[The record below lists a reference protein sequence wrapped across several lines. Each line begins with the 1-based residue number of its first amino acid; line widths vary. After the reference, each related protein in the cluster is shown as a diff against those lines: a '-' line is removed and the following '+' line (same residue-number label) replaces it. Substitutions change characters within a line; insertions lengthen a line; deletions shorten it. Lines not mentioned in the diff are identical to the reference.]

1 MNISINRDRLA
12 QHFTNLCEIDSPS
25 RTEAGVA
32 AYIKSCF
39 KELGA
44 DEIIEDD
51 SMAGTGADCNNIIV
65 RFKGTDS
72 NAASIFFCA
81 HMDTVQPGIG
91 VKVKRVG
98 DMFYSEGETILGSDD
113 KSGIA
118 PMIEL
123 ISTLKETKD
132 PHCPIELVFTTCE
145 EIGLIGA
152 KNLDTSMLQSKMGYA
167 LDSTGI
173 GNVIV
178 AAPAA
183 NKLRITIKGAAAHA
197 GFNPE
202 DGINALKIAAAAI
215 NEVPLGRLDHE
226 TTSNFGLMKA
236 GVAQNIVPALVTI
249 EGEVRSHDQEK
260 LNHYTEVI
268 ANTFEEVVKNHPEQ
282 IPELGLP
289 STEFEIIND
298 YPAMNLKKSDP
309 VIQRIIKASEIAGQE
324 QTMVIGGGGSD
335 ANIFNGKG
343 LPTAILAC
351 GMNKVHTVDE
361 HCDLND
367 MVQITEL
374 LYATVTCD

>member
-1 MNISINRDRLA
+1 MKFSINRDRLA

-32 AYIKSCF
+32 SYLKSCF

-51 SMAGTGADCNNIIV
+51 SMEKTGSNSNNIII
-65 RFKGTDS
+65 RFNGTGS
-72 NAASIFFCA
+72 NQEGVFFSC
-81 HMDTVQPGIG
+81 HMDTVQPGVGI
-91 VKVKRVG
+91 KVKREDDV
-98 DMFYSEGETILGSDD
+98 FYSAGDTILGSDD

-118 PMIEL
+118 SLIEL
-123 ISTLKETKD
+123 ICLLKEND
-132 PHCPIELVFTTCE
+132 LPHCPIELVFTTCE

-152 KNLDTSMLQSKMGYA
+152 KNFDTSLLHAKMGYA

-173 GNVIV
+173 NNIIV

-183 NKLRITIKGAAAHA
+183 NKLRITIKGMAAHA

-202 DGINALKIAAAAI
+202 DGINALKIAALAI
-215 NEVPLGRLDHE
+215 NEVPLGRLDYE

-236 GVAQNIVPALVTI
+236 GIAQNIVPALVTI

-260 LNHYTEVI
+260 LKYYTDLIADKFQEVI
-268 ANTFEEVVKNHPEQ
+268 ENFPDQ
-282 IPELGLP
+282 RPELGVP
-289 STEFEIIND
+289 SAELEIIND

-309 VIQRIIKASEIAGQE
+309 VIQRILKASEIAGHE
-324 QTMVIGGGGSD
+324 QNMVIGGGGSD
-335 ANIFNGKG
+335 ANIFNGFG

-351 GMNKVHTVDE
+351 GMNKVHTIDE
-361 HCDLND
+361 FCDLND
-367 MVQITEL
+367 LVTITEL
-374 LYATVTCD
+374 LFSTVIDQ